1 MDILLQRHKARYI
14 YIIPE
19 GLRELLSD
27 ISREVLRNQPEEIYN
42 FIADYLDALMITREN
57 ARVAAKTVENIISIG
72 ETIVALLQ
80 DAGITREEANKV
92 SEITQKAFQQY
103 VSDKEAHK
111 FTLSP
116 EPFEE
121 GDIVTDVLEQCEL
134 AQEQQQEAATIIQ
147 RAFRIFKQRQD
158 RAKDLLHGMVDW
170 RVAAR
175 STMRLYRKLDVTY
188 EEANR
193 AATLI
198 KAAYKGYYTRR
209 MMNRLLGKT
218 KEIVECCGEH
228 LAYEKEEASFWD
240 QYEKETIEEE
250 KQGIKDEEL
259 HVGFTQIQ
267 EEAEVL
273 PPSKPITPVSS
284 ARSVV
289 SNALDQESIQTD
301 IIKAPVENLDTD
313 VSAFTDTDETNTTD
327 VDSEP

>member
-1 MDILLQRHKARYI
+1 
-14 YIIPE
+14 
-19 GLRELLSD
+19 
-27 ISREVLRNQPEEIYN
+27 
-42 FIADYLDALMITREN
+42 MITREN

-116 EPFEE
+116 GNVCFSSVLYLTISSLIIEPFEE

-327 VDSEP
+327 ADSEP